1 WSTHDS
7 AFYNDLLP
15 LPYTPETLAIVC
27 DHVDELQDYIGRRML
42 LENPAT
48 YVVFEESS
56 YDEIDFLTEIATRTG
71 CGLLLD
77 VNNVFISCTNHD
89 RDAVDYINRF
99 PVEHVGEIHLAG
111 HAEDQDDLGNQL
123 LIDAHD
129 RQVIDP
135 VWSLLERTLE
145 RAGPRPTLVEWD
157 NDVPE
162 WPILFAEAEKAES
175 YLKRARHDAKEATH
189 AVA

>member
-1 WSTHDS
+1 
-7 AFYNDLLP
+7 
-15 LPYTPETLAIVC
+15 
-27 DHVDELQDYIGRRML
+27 ML

-77 VNNVFISCTNHD
+77 VNNVFVSCTNHN
-89 RDAVDYINRF
+89 RSALDYINRF
-99 PVEHVGEIHLAG
+99 PMDHVGEIHLAG
-111 HAEDQDDLGNQL
+111 HAEDQDDLGQQL

-129 RQVIDP
+129 RQIIDP
-135 VWSLLERTLE
+135 VWNLLERTLE

-162 WPILFAEAEKAES
+162 WPVLFAEAEKAEA
-175 YLKRARHDAKEATH
+175 YLSRARRHVAEEATH